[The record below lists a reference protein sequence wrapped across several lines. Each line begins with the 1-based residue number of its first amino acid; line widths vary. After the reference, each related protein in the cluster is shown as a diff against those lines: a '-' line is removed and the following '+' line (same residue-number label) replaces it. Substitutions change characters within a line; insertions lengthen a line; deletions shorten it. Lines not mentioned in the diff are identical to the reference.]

1 MARMSA
7 ELPVPLVTRP
17 WWSGRKSA
25 FVAVAVTVY
34 GFALWQTGTNPRAF
48 IEGFPNLVRFVAGM
62 FPPDFSSISH
72 LLGRVVET
80 IRIAVMGTALATAGA
95 FFLAPLAARNISPSP
110 LLYQASRFV
119 CDVFRGISELVW
131 AITFVAMVGLG
142 PFSGVL
148 ALAVHS
154 TGALGKYFSE
164 AIEAIDLGII
174 EATTST
180 GARRIQ
186 VFLHGIF
193 PELRTLFANYTL
205 YYFEHNLRQATV
217 LGIWWDRPRAA
228 FVIAILQVSY
238 RTHHCPAYASAGC
251 DRRSGKRDHSEA
263 APRWGNC
270 TGQIR

>member
-1 MARMSA
+1 MSA

-217 LGIWWDRPRAA
+217 LGIVGAGGIGLELLLSLQYYKYHTVLTIVLLMLLLVVTGDR
-228 FVIAILQVSY
+228 
-238 RTHHCPAYASAGC
+238 ASAII
-251 DRRSGKRDHSEA
+251 RKRLLGGEIVQV
-263 APRWGNC
+263 R
-270 TGQIR
+270 